1 MDTVERTSEHA
12 AVARVAVVVTCFN
25 DGATLAETIASIR
38 LGADAAE
45 LVVVDDG
52 STDGATREL
61 LAQLAQQ
68 GELVISQA
76 NQGLAAAATAGVSA
90 TSAPY
95 VMRFD
100 SDDLLEAGALDA
112 LADALDD
119 SPGAAAA
126 WGDVQTFGATSF
138 AIPGIRALDPWL
150 VTYTNCITGSGV
162 LMRRTALEAVGGWQL
177 REGFE
182 DWDVWMA
189 IAERGWGGIY
199 VPRVVFRYRR
209 DRGGMLAGW
218 LDRTPGHY
226 EELRRR
232 HPRLFEM
239 RRANRRRSPTPPAL
253 KLLVSC
259 VEALPRATR
268 LVKIVACEMLAR
280 LLWSG
285 NRRMALQMLARG
297 LVARISRRYRAGRD

>member
-1 MDTVERTSEHA
+1 MDVGESRREDVAT
-12 AVARVAVVVTCFN
+12 ARVAIVLTCFN
-25 DGATLAETIASIR
+25 DGATLADTIESIR
-38 LGADAAE
+38 LAAATAE
-45 LVVVDDG
+45 LVIVDDG
-52 STDGATREL
+52 STDDATREL

-76 NQGLAAAATAGVSA
+76 NQGLAAAAAAGVIA
-90 TSAPY
+90 TTAPY

-150 VTYTNCITGSGV
+150 VTYANCITGSGV

-218 LDRTPGHY
+218 LDQTPGHY
-226 EELRRR
+226 DELRRR

-239 RRANRRRSPTPPAL
+239 RRANRRRSSAPHAL
-253 KLLVSC
+253 KLLATC
-259 VEALPRATR
+259 VEALPWATR
-268 LVKIVACEMLAR
+268 LVKIVACEMFAR

-285 NRRMALQMLARG
+285 NRRMALRMIAG
-297 LVARISRRYRAGRD
+297 GSVARIGRRYGAGRD